1 MDIKYV
7 LVILIIVLFVVN
19 IAFIFYLNS
28 EVTTLQSAYNTL
40 YMDYGSLSNLYNN
53 LKSNYSTL
61 YSYYTSIVSDY
72 NSLASK
78 YTTLYIDYT
87 NLSAKYA
94 TLSSEYNN
102 LSQAYSNLSNNY
114 ITLSGVADALSVF
127 NYLSQINT
135 QSIENM
141 MIGPYPVFY
150 QITSP
155 PGNATFY
162 LTPSN
167 ASTVIGELGASISA
181 FFDYISVREF
191 DRAVII
197 FPFGNYTLGEGLIAF
212 QDTLANGSII
222 NTYAI
227 VTVTLR
233 HINSTNWQIVYFK
246 VDNAISQYQY
256 RMIETALTVVQDMET
271 KNLGQLQ
278 SILIG
283 PYPTYVYIASPPY
296 MGNYTPSTV
305 VLSNFIDTILPKEI
319 KSLSFEPY
327 YFSISYT
334 SNEQGTVSVYGE
346 LNIILYNGS
355 TYTEY
360 TNLQFNEV
368 LLPQGVF
375 QVTGVNIIN
384 DLTFNQIIT
393 ILPR

>member
-1 MDIKYV
+1 
-7 LVILIIVLFVVN
+7 
-19 IAFIFYLNS
+19 
-28 EVTTLQSAYNTL
+28 
-40 YMDYGSLSNLYNN
+40 
-53 LKSNYSTL
+53 
-61 YSYYTSIVSDY
+61 
-72 NSLASK
+72 
-78 YTTLYIDYT
+78 
-87 NLSAKYA
+87 
-94 TLSSEYNN
+94 
-102 LSQAYSNLSNNY
+102 
-114 ITLSGVADALSVF
+114 
-127 NYLSQINT
+127 
-135 QSIENM
+135 

-305 VLSNFIDTILPKEI
+305 VLSNFIDT
-319 KSLSFEPY
+319 
-327 YFSISYT
+327 
-334 SNEQGTVSVYGE
+334 
-346 LNIILYNGS
+346 
-355 TYTEY
+355 
-360 TNLQFNEV
+360 
-368 LLPQGVF
+368 
-375 QVTGVNIIN
+375 
-384 DLTFNQIIT
+384 
-393 ILPR
+393 